1 MPAGDA
7 VDWIVVLAGLVVGA
21 MVGMTGVG
29 GGSLMTPFLLFYG
42 VPPTVA
48 VGSDLAYA
56 AIAKGFGVW
65 LRHRVAAI
73 NWRVAGLLMLGSLPA
88 SALVIGWL
96 RWSGSNGEEFEFL
109 ITRVLA
115 VCLIATAA
123 TLLFSARL
131 RRLRA
136 HAPELQGRLVV
147 TVAAGALLGGMVTL
161 SSVGSG
167 AIGTAILLLLYP
179 RWPVSTVVG
188 TDLAYAVPLT
198 ATAALGHMFLGNV
211 DWTLVAS
218 LVLGA
223 VPGTFLG
230 TRLGLRLRE
239 GVVRA
244 VLGVLL
250 FAIGVRF
257 LVY

>member
-1 MPAGDA
+1 M
-7 VDWIVVLAGLVVGA
+7 DWIVVLAGLVVGA
-21 MVGMTGVG
+21 LVGVTGVG

-56 AIAKGFGVW
+56 AVAKSFGVW
-65 LRHRVAAI
+65 LRHRAEAI

-88 SALVIGWL
+88 SALVIGGL
-96 RWSGSNGEEFEFL
+96 RWSGSNGDEFAFL

-123 TLLFSARL
+123 TLLFAGRL
-131 RRLRA
+131 RQFRA
-136 HAPELQGRLVV
+136 HAPEWKGRCGA
-147 TVAAGALLGGMVTL
+147 TIAFGALLGAMVTL

-179 RWPVSTVVG
+179 RWQVATVVG

-198 ATAALGHMFLGNV
+198 ATAAVGHMFLGHV
-211 DWTLVAS
+211 DWALTAS

-223 VPGTFLG
+223 VPGTFIG
-230 TRLGLRLRE
+230 TRLGLKLRE
-239 GVVRA
+239 EIVRA

-250 FAIGVRF
+250 LGIGVRF
-257 LVY
+257 LFY

>member
-1 MPAGDA
+1 
-7 VDWIVVLAGLVVGA
+7 VDWIVVLAGLVVGIL
-21 MVGMTGVG
+21 VGVTGVG

-56 AIAKGFGVW
+56 AIVKGFGVW
-65 LRHRVAAI
+65 LRHRVQAI
-73 NWRVAGLLMLGSLPA
+73 DWRVAGLLMLGSLPA

-96 RWSGSNGEEFEFL
+96 RWSGANGDEFEFL

-115 VCLIATAA
+115 VCLIATAG
-123 TLLFSARL
+123 TLIFSGRL
-131 RRLRA
+131 RTVRA
-136 HAPELQGRLVV
+136 QAAELPHRA
-147 TVAAGALLGGMVTL
+147 VATIVFGALLGAMVTL

-167 AIGTAILLLLYP
+167 AIGTAVLLLLYP
-179 RWPVSTVVG
+179 RWQVATVVG

-198 ATAALGHMFLGNV
+198 ATAALGHVYLGHV
-211 DWTLVAS
+211 DWALTAS

-223 VPGTFLG
+223 LPGMFIG
-230 TRLGLRLRE
+230 TRLGLNLRE
-239 GVVRA
+239 GIVRG

-250 FAIGVRF
+250 LGIGLRF
-257 LVY
+257 LFY

>member
-1 MPAGDA
+1 M
-7 VDWIVVLAGLVVGA
+7 DWIVVVAGLVVGIL
-21 MVGMTGVG
+21 VGVTGVG

-42 VPPTVA
+42 IPPAVA

-56 AIAKGFGVW
+56 AVAKSFGVW
-65 LRHRVAAI
+65 LRHRAEAI
-73 NWRVAGLLMLGSLPA
+73 NWRAAGLLMLGSLPA
-88 SALVIGWL
+88 AALVIGWL
-96 RWSGSNGEEFEFL
+96 RWSGSNGDEFEFL

-115 VCLIATAA
+115 VCLIATSA

-131 RRLRA
+131 RHLRA
-136 HAPELQGRLVV
+136 HAPELRGRVYV
-147 TVAAGALLGGMVTL
+147 TIASGALLGAMVTL

-179 RWPVSTVVG
+179 RWQVATVVG

-211 DWTLVAS
+211 DWALAAS
-218 LVLGA
+218 LVTGA
-223 VPGTFLG
+223 VPGMFIG
-230 TRLGLRLRE
+230 TRLGLNLRE
-239 GVVRA
+239 GVVRG

-250 FAIGVRF
+250 LGIGIRF
-257 LVY
+257 LFY